1 MKALRPRPYDDSRPV
16 ASAGGFGPASRQ
28 RPRDMRVVVAGRSR
42 STGRTV
48 RRGADGCG
56 GRNGESRVHDQTLRE
71 SPAGARAARA
81 TLRRGEGCGHGPTG
95 CREPLPHLRPPQ
107 RRRCSPVCIP
117 SPLAR
122 IFYGRRPGSM
132 SRPARDDRGEVRH
145 FRVKPPSAGSVR
157 TPRPRHPL
165 SHRSGMDVSRSRSI
179 GERNGEGA

>member
-1 MKALRPRPYDDSRPV
+1 MTVVPLPV
-16 ASAGGFGPASRQ
+16 LAVFGPASRQ

-48 RRGADGCG
+48 RRGADGYG

-122 IFYGRRPGSM
+122 IFYGRGPGVNEPTS
-132 SRPARDDRGEVRH
+132 SR
-145 FRVKPPSAGSVR
+145 
-157 TPRPRHPL
+157 RPRRGQAFPREAAERWL
-165 SHRSGMDVSRSRSI
+165 GTDASSSASSI
-179 GERNGEGA
+179 SPKWDGRVPIALNRREEW